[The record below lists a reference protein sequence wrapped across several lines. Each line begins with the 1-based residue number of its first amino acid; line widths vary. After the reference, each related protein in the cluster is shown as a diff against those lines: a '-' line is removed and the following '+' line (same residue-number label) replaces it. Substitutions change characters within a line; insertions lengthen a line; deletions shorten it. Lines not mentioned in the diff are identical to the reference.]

1 MPLSRFSSFIG
12 IDTLLLCLFQDAI
25 QAQMVIQKMSE
36 LVTPDVSGGEDALT
50 AISENPHSMEGSM
63 TTTVEDDE
71 ASSNSR
77 SGAAPLTLFWKHT
90 EAKPYRLA
98 FLFL

>member
-1 MPLSRFSSFIG
+1 
-12 IDTLLLCLFQDAI
+12 
-25 QAQMVIQKMSE
+25 MVIQKMSE

-63 TTTVEDDE
+63 TTTLEDDDE

-77 SGAAPLTLFWKHT
+77 SGAHPSTNT
-90 EAKPYRLA
+90 STVKPR
-98 FLFL
+98 F